1 MLFSK
6 ECRNANY
13 IYSEGIHMYKLC
25 IILAVIILVSITM
38 APAQAQTGKILV
50 AYFSHTQT
58 TEKVAL
64 EIQRKTGADL
74 FRIETVQT
82 YPAEHRQTVAL
93 AEKENEANA
102 RPTLA
107 ATVENMD
114 SYDVIFLGYPIWVY
128 TLPMPLFTFLDSY
141 DLSGKTVIP
150 FCTHGGS
157 RLSGTESVI
166 RKIQPNTNVL
176 EGLAVHRNIIL
187 NNPDTGA
194 QKPVAEWLAK
204 LGF

>member
-1 MLFSK
+1 MHKF
-6 ECRNANY
+6 
-13 IYSEGIHMYKLC
+13 C
-25 IILAVIILVSITM
+25 IVLAALVLVSITT
-38 APAQAQTGKILV
+38 APAHAQTAAQAQTGKILV

-93 AEKENEANA
+93 AEKENEADA
-102 RPTLA
+102 RPALA

-128 TLPMPLFTFLDSY
+128 TLPMPLFTFSDSY

-166 RKIQPNTNVL
+166 RKIQPNASIL
-176 EGLAVHRNIIL
+176 EGLAVHRSIFR

>member
-1 MLFSK
+1 MHKF
-6 ECRNANY
+6 
-13 IYSEGIHMYKLC
+13 C
-25 IILAVIILVSITM
+25 IVLAALVLVSITT
-38 APAQAQTGKILV
+38 APAHAQTAAQAQTGKILV

-93 AEKENEANA
+93 AEKENEADA
-102 RPTLA
+102 RPALA

-166 RKIQPNTNVL
+166 RKIQPNASIL
-176 EGLAVHRNIIL
+176 EGLAVHRSIFR